1 MELIGNKPILPV
13 SVVIPCYKCKQ
24 TILRAIRS
32 IVNQTTEPSEV
43 VLVEDCS
50 NDGTLEYLE
59 ELRKHFPP
67 DWIKILPL
75 MINRGPGYARN
86 AGWEAA
92 TQPYVAFLDADDAWH
107 PEKLRIQYDWMCD
120 NPEAVLV
127 GHASIQL
134 ERDDAHLALTDEVLV
149 KRISRLQLLLSNA
162 RGGFAVRTA
171 MFHRNL
177 SIRFDPSKRYMED
190 HWWLLVMAFSNYK
203 IYKMPLPLAYTF
215 KADWGESGLSGR
227 LWEMEKEELDNYWRL
242 QRMGLIA
249 RPVALIF
256 TIFSLLKFF
265 RRVIISATRR
275 HIFRTLVGS

>member
-1 MELIGNKPILPV
+1 MELTGNKPILPV

-59 ELRKHFPP
+59 GLRKHFPP
-67 DWIKILPL
+67 DWIKVLPL
-75 MINRGPGYARN
+75 TTNTGPGYARN
-86 AGWEAA
+86 AGWETA

-107 PEKLRIQYDWMCD
+107 PEKLQIQYDWMCN
-120 NPEAVLV
+120 NPQAMLV

-134 ERDDAHLALTDEVLV
+134 KRDDAHLVRTDGVLV

-162 RGGFAVRTA
+162 RGGFAIRTA
-171 MFHRNL
+171 MLHRNL
-177 SIRFDPSKRYMED
+177 PIRFDPSKRYMED
-190 HWWLLVMAFSNYK
+190 YWWLLIVVFSNYK
-203 IYKMPLPLAYTF
+203 IYKISLPLAYTF
-215 KADWGESGLSGR
+215 KADWGERGLSGR

-242 QRMGLIA
+242 QRM
-249 RPVALIF
+249 
-256 TIFSLLKFF
+256 
-265 RRVIISATRR
+265 
-275 HIFRTLVGS
+275 